1 MRIGTGILNM
11 PYLTINTSSDEK
23 LFKVEDSKREVK
35 QELKEAI
42 KSVLMKQILKGECFL
57 QLRIGAGKQ

>member
-1 MRIGTGILNM
+1 MLIGTGILNM
-11 PYLTINTSSDEK
+11 PYLTIKASSDEK
-23 LFKVEDSKREVK
+23 LFKVEDSKRELK

-42 KSVLMKQILKGECFL
+42 KSVLLKQILKEVCFL